1 LKSKKYYI
9 SLFILGLLIISCSRP
24 YIYRCDYSLIN
35 PQLNIF
41 ESEELLYS
49 DSLIN
54 IHFEVN
60 SENAHI
66 GFVLQNNIDKT
77 IKIDWD
83 KISYIGPTGVT
94 ERVIHTS
101 AQLIEKNTLQTPT
114 IIRPRK
120 KINDDIAPVSL
131 IYKRGDDWNTAP
143 LFNGYKKEDLEN
155 KEMSIYFPLEI
166 GGEKRNIHLRLK
178 LVM

>member
-1 LKSKKYYI
+1 
-9 SLFILGLLIISCSRP
+9 
-24 YIYRCDYSLIN
+24 
-35 PQLNIF
+35 
-41 ESEELLYS
+41 
-49 DSLIN
+49 
-54 IHFEVN
+54 
-60 SENAHI
+60 
-66 GFVLQNNIDKT
+66 
-77 IKIDWD
+77 
-83 KISYIGPTGVT
+83 VT

-178 LVM
+178 LVARCNSSNERVYFFRVFYSINSLIIRSKSCEKDFTNKYRLEG